1 MILKTSLFN
10 KGIYKSTLRR
20 YLWGGV
26 LYFIMLFLF
35 TGMMILL
42 NEDPNQLN
50 AYWSNRGGSTL
61 LGSEYMIIP
70 MLMSIVVPTIAGLLI
85 FRYIHSKKTSV
96 FVHSLPVKRGANFVS
111 SVLSA
116 LTLMA
121 VPVVL
126 NTLILII
133 MSLAAYSALFSVG
146 DCITWM
152 LLNLFSLFVMFSC
165 VCFVASI
172 TGNSF
177 AMIGLNVIFHSLG
190 LILAAAFTMVSE
202 IFLFGFAGEGFLIDK
217 VFNNSFITRIPTI
230 MTSWGYVTDKVY
242 TGYIIDIV
250 IFIITALVLY
260 AFSGFLYAKRRM
272 ETAEDVAGFGCL
284 NHIFKYMITFVGAIA
299 AFAIF
304 CFSIYESPLILWL
317 MVLIIS
323 AVIYFGVEMILKKTL
338 RVWKSYKGY
347 LGFAAAF
354 ALVMCVFS
362 LTSFFG
368 FETYIPK
375 GEKVKSVA
383 VYNYYNREKP
393 LLDNEELINKALLIH
408 NEFVNGRTLL
418 TGREYDSRIHIEY
431 HLDNGRTIHRV
442 YQVTED
448 RLHQIMESL
457 YKNKEYKEALEE
469 IYTPMESVY
478 KVSMQSGGQYVDL
491 VDDKEKMKELVDLI
505 KKDVDN
511 LSYSQMNNE
520 GWSFSVEINYLPVE
534 KKIINLNG
542 AEVTRSSIVGID
554 EVDDDIRVEYM
565 HQSINPNYV
574 NTINWIKENGYW
586 ENISLKNDG
595 TLYIARN
602 WKDLPFVDEEGRLVE
617 IIPEKENF
625 IKIEDKA
632 DIKRLIDYAQSNPS
646 EYIPS
651 NKRFRVFQIVNENT
665 KDYNSV
671 TVLSKEEIAKLFPDS
686 EWHKLN

>member
-50 AYWSNRGGSTL
+50 AYWSGSGGSTL
-61 LGSEYMIIP
+61 LGSEYMVIP
-70 MLMSIVVPTIAGLLI
+70 MLMSIAVPTIAGLLI

-96 FVHSLPVKRGANFVS
+96 FVHSLPVKRSANFVS

-133 MSLAAYSALFSVG
+133 MSLAAYSAHFSVG

-152 LLNLFSLFVMFSC
+152 MLNLFSLFVMFSC

-177 AMIGLNVIFHSLG
+177 AMIGLNVIFHSVG

-202 IFLFGFAGEGFLIDK
+202 VFLYGFAGEGFLIDK
-217 VFNNSFITRIPTI
+217 IFNNSFITRIPTI
-230 MTSWGYVTDKVY
+230 MTSWGYVTEKVY
-242 TGYIIDIV
+242 IGYIIDIV
-250 IFIITALVLY
+250 IFIIAALVLY
-260 AFSGFLYAKRRM
+260 VLSGFLYTKRRM
-272 ETAEDVAGFGCL
+272 ETAEDIAGFNCL
-284 NHIFKYMITFVGAIA
+284 NHIFKYIITFVGAIA

-304 CFSIYESPLILWL
+304 CFSIYENPLVLWL

-323 AVIYFGVEMILKKTL
+323 AVIYFGVEMLLKKTL

-347 LGFAAAF
+347 VGFAAVF
-354 ALVMCVFS
+354 ALMMCLFAF
-362 LTSFFG
+362 TSFFG
-368 FETYIPK
+368 FETYIPDS
-375 GEKVKSVA
+375 ERIESVA

-393 LLDNEELINKALLIH
+393 LLENEEIISKAILLHNK
-408 NEFVNGRTLL
+408 FVNGRTILS
-418 TGREYDSRIHIEY
+418 GREYDTRIHIEY
-431 HLDNGRTIHRV
+431 HLDTGRVMHRV
-442 YQVTED
+442 YQVTDD
-448 RLHQIMESL
+448 RLHQIMDSL
-457 YKNKEYKEALEE
+457 YKNKEYKEASEE
-469 IYTPMESVY
+469 IYIPMESVY
-478 KVSMQSGGQYVDL
+478 RVSMQSGGQYVDL
-491 VDDKEKMKELVDLI
+491 VDDKEKMKELVSLI
-505 KKDVDN
+505 KKDVEN
-511 LSYSQMNNE
+511 LSYSQMYNG
-520 GWSFSVEINYLPVE
+520 GWSFNVEINYVPLE
-534 KKIINLNG
+534 EKIINLNG
-542 AEVTRSSIVGID
+542 IEVTKSSIIGID
-554 EVDDDIRVEYM
+554 EVSEDIRIEYL
-565 HQSINPNYV
+565 HYSINPNYT

-595 TLYIARN
+595 TLYIARD
-602 WKDLPFVDEEGRLVE
+602 WIDLPFVDEEGRLVE
-617 IIPEKENF
+617 IIPQKNNF
-625 IKIEDKA
+625 IKIENKE
-632 DIKRLIDYAQSNPS
+632 DIQKLISYVQTTPS

-651 NKRFRVFQIVNENT
+651 NESFRVYQIVNENT

-671 TVLSKEEIAKLFPDS
+671 ATVKKEEIAKLFPNSD
-686 EWHKLN
+686 WHKLS

>member
-35 TGMMILL
+35 TGMLILL
-42 NEDPNQLN
+42 NEDPNQF
-50 AYWSNRGGSTL
+50 AYWPGSSGSTL
-61 LGSEYMIIP
+61 LGSEYMVIP

-85 FRYIHSKKTSV
+85 FRFIHSKKTSV

-133 MSLAAYSALFSVG
+133 MSLAAYSALFSIG

-177 AMIGLNVIFHSLG
+177 AMIGLNVIFHSIG

-202 IFLFGFAGEGFLIDK
+202 VFLCGFAGEGVLIDE

-250 IFIITALVLY
+250 VFIVAALVLY
-260 AFSGFLYAKRRM
+260 VLSGFLYTKRKM
-272 ETAEDVAGFGCL
+272 ETAEDVAGFSCL
-284 NHIFKYMITFVGAIA
+284 NHIFKYLITFVGAIA
-299 AFAIF
+299 TFAVL
-304 CFSIYESPLILWL
+304 CFSIYENPLVLWL

-323 AVIYFGVEMILKKTL
+323 AVIYFGVEMLLRKTL

-347 LGFAAAF
+347 LGFAAVF
-354 ALVMCVFS
+354 ALMMCLFAF
-362 LTSFFG
+362 TSFFG
-368 FETYIPK
+368 FETYIPNS
-375 GEKVKSVA
+375 EKIEAVA

-393 LLDNEELINKALLIH
+393 LLTDKEIINKAIVIH
-408 NEFVNGRTLL
+408 NEMVEGRKVLP
-418 TGREYDSRIHIEY
+418 GRQYDTRIHIEY
-431 HLDNGRTIHRV
+431 KLDNGKTVHRV
-442 YQVTED
+442 YQITQD
-448 RLHQIMESL
+448 RLHQIMNSL

-469 IYTPMESVY
+469 IYTPIESVY
-478 KVSMQSGGQYVDL
+478 RIGLQSGGQYVDL
-491 VDDKEKMKELVDLI
+491 ADDKEKMKELVSLI
-505 KKDVDN
+505 KKDVEN

-520 GWSFSVEINYLPVE
+520 GWSFSVEINYVPLE
-534 KKIINLNG
+534 EKIINLNG
-542 AEVTRSSIVGID
+542 AEVTKSSIVGID
-554 EVDDDIRVEYM
+554 EVDDDIRIEYM

-595 TLYIARN
+595 TIYIAKD

-617 IIPEKENF
+617 IIPEKDNF
-625 IKIEDKA
+625 IKIEDKE
-632 DIKRLIDYAQSNPS
+632 DIERLIAYAQSTPS

-651 NKRFRVFQIVNENT
+651 NKRFRVYQIVNENA